1 MRLCRRRVRRVRRN
15 ALSHFRDRLA
25 EVGPRLVEL
34 ALLGEKLCVGVA
46 DQLENLGYSA
56 VPGRRQRRGR
66 RIRTGA
72 GGKNDIERGPTRPA
86 ADSCLVRFKV
96 AYDGTTLASLHSLVP
111 P

>member
-25 EVGPRLVEL
+25 EVGPRLIEL

-56 VPGRRQRRGR
+56 VPGRRQRRGWRVRVR
-66 RIRTGA
+66 R
-72 GGKNDIERGPTRPA
+72 GGKKGRACRPTPPA
-86 ADSCLVRFKV
+86 LDNGVGDFFVYSV
-96 AYDGTTLASLHSLVP
+96 AHP
-111 P
+111 PRNL